1 MTKTITREEAIL
13 IKEALKKANSN
24 IRIGFTSGAFDLL
37 HLGHIVRL
45 QEAKE
50 NCDILIVGVNSD
62 FSVQSYKNSNRPI
75 IPESQRITCL
85 AALEMVD
92 YCFLFTEIDN
102 YKNLKQLQPDFFF
115 KGPDYIEE
123 QLQQHPEVKDFS
135 GEIKILDKIDCNVHT
150 SNIIEDVINKEL
162 LIECSHHHIYDGIV
176 FLDRDGVINKE
187 VNYLHDP
194 EDFEFTEGA
203 IEAIKSFNKKNYAV
217 IIVTN
222 QAGIGYGFL
231 TKEDFLK
238 INKKMMSLVKKE
250 GARIDKVYYCPDLP
264 RLTSKSFYRKPN
276 PGMLSRAQREINH
289 KKSPKS
295 QFMIGDRPSDI
306 IAAHRNGHRH
316 IITIA
321 VKTGYGKE
329 VDWNKVN
336 PDHVVENLLEASK
349 LICENY

>member
-1 MTKTITREEAIL
+1 MSKIITREEAIL
-13 IKEALKKANSN
+13 VKEATKKVNSN

-50 NCDILIVGVNSD
+50 NCDMLIIGVNSD
-62 FSVQSYKNSNRPI
+62 SSIQSYKNSNRPI
-75 IPESQRITCL
+75 IPESQRISCI
-85 AALEMVD
+85 AALEYVD
-92 YCFLFTEIDN
+92 YCFLFTETDN
-102 YKNLKQLQPDFFF
+102 HENLKQLQPDFFF
-115 KGPDYIEE
+115 KGPDYTKKQLE
-123 QLQQHPEVKDFS
+123 QHSEVKNFS
-135 GEIKILDKIDCNVHT
+135 GEIKILDKINCDIHT

-162 LIECSHHHIYDGIV
+162 LVECSESHIYDGIV

-194 EDFEFTEGA
+194 KDFEFTEGA
-203 IEAIKSFNKKNYAV
+203 TEAIKRFNEKNFAV
-217 IIVTN
+217 VVITN

-238 INKKMMSLVKKE
+238 INKKMISLVKKE
-250 GARIDKVYYCPDLP
+250 GARIDKVYYCPDLFS
-264 RLTSKSFYRKPN
+264 RSFYRKPN
-276 PGMLSRAQREINH
+276 PGMLYKAQKDIKYKRRSNN
-289 KKSPKS
+289 

-306 IAAHRNGHRH
+306 LAACTNEP

-336 PDHVVENLLEASK
+336 PDHIVKNLLEASK